1 MTGNFRQQVVG
12 DDSVDWSK
20 LNQSLYTVTFIAQG
34 DCKRGRNC
42 AICLESDHT
51 EEQCAL
57 YSSASKSAAGRKEK
71 PSSKIGS
78 EGKELP
84 SGRAK
89 PPSKMA
95 CFAWNQSQCRYPACK
110 YRHVCTQCGG
120 DHKVYQCPWLREKDD
135 RPSWENKPQGLH
147 EGC

>member
-1 MTGNFRQQVVG
+1 MVGN
-12 DDSVDWSK
+12 DSADWSK
-20 LNQSLYTVTFIAQG
+20 LNRSLYAVTFITQG
-34 DCKRGRNC
+34 DRERGRSC

-57 YSSASKSAAGRKEK
+57 YSSASKSAADRKEK
-71 PSSKIGS
+71 PSSERGS
-78 EGKELP
+78 KGKESP
-84 SGRAK
+84 SGQAK

-110 YRHVCTQCGG
+110 YRHVCTRCGG

-135 RPSWENKPQGLH
+135 RPSQENKPQGLH
-147 EGC
+147 EGR